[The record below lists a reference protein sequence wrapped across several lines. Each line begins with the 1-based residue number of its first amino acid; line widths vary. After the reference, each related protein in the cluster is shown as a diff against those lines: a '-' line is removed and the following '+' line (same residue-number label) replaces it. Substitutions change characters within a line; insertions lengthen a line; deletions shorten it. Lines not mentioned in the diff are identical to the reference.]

1 MNILSKTLT
10 TSLIL
15 VTALLTGCASQSASE
30 QSSGGPSQGDPSQ
43 GDPYQGDPKD
53 PFESVN
59 RVVWDFNWE
68 VLDQYALR
76 PITIGYVSVMPQF
89 ARTGL
94 VNAAN
99 NLEEPGNM
107 FNNFFQGKIDEGLDS
122 LARFVINSTVGL
134 LGTIDVAGKIGIEQ
148 QRENFGE
155 VLGSWGV
162 ETGPYLM
169 VPGLGP
175 NDPRSLGSRFVD
187 NVYYPMAILDGTTN
201 VIRFTV
207 NILEGRAALIDQ
219 EPQLEQAIDDYAFV
233 KNAYFQNLEY
243 RVTDGKSGDSVIEEE
258 ELDDFSEF
266 ESMLDE
272 IDTSDE
278 PK

>member
-1 MNILSKTLT
+1 MNTLSKICI

-15 VTALLTGCASQSASE
+15 MTTVLSGCASQQAQRVE
-30 QSSGGPSQGDPSQ
+30 QGNGEL
-43 GDPYQGDPKD
+43 YQGDPKD
-53 PFESVN
+53 PLEPVN

-68 VLDQYALR
+68 VLDQYVLR
-76 PITIGYVSVMPQF
+76 PVTIGYVTVMPQF

-107 FNNFFQGKIDEGLDS
+107 FNNFFQGKIDAGLDS

-134 LGTIDVAGKIGIEQ
+134 LGTIDVAGKMGIEQ
-148 QRENFGE
+148 KRENFGE

-162 ETGPYLM
+162 ETGPFLM
-169 VPGLGP
+169 LPALGP
-175 NDPRSLGSRFVD
+175 NDPRSLGGRFVD

-201 VIRFTV
+201 VVRFTV

-219 EPQLEQAIDDYAFV
+219 ETQLEQAIDDYTFV
-233 KNAYFQNLEY
+233 KNAYFQNLEF

-266 ESMLDE
+266 ESMLDD
-272 IDTSDE
+272 IDSTQ
-278 PK
+278 

>member
-30 QSSGGPSQGDPSQ
+30 QSSGGPSQ